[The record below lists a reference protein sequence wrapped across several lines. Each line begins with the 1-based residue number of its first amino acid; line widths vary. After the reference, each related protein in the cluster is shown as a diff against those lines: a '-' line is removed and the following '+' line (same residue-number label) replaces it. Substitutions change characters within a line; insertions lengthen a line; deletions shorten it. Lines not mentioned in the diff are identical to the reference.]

1 MFHLFTEGGEGVKE
15 EVKVRVE
22 VTIGGREIT
31 VMEKIAYSVA
41 EALGPRAIKEVE
53 NFLVNERLSLSTD
66 YPYDLESDDLTIKER
81 LVGFLRFDERAP
93 QGWFTSSQV
102 RKIYEEVFDE
112 NVRLST
118 ISTYLASLHSDGT
131 LERKG
136 SRAKRSY
143 LLRATDHAKAASAVV

>member
-1 MFHLFTEGGEGVKE
+1 MKE

-31 VMEKIAYSVA
+31 VMEKVAYSVA
-41 EALGPRAIKEVE
+41 EALGPRVLKEIE
-53 NFLVNERLSLSTD
+53 NFLVNERLSLSSD

-112 NVRLST
+112 KVRLST

-143 LLRATDHAKAASAVV
+143 LLRATDRAKAASAAV